1 MGADDQIADTTQ
13 LLLAWAGGDARA
25 LDALAPRIYQEL
37 HRLAVDFMKRER
49 EEPILQATAL
59 VHEVYLKLIDVQNV
73 ALEGKAHFFAIWT
86 HMMRRILVDA
96 ARKRAAS
103 RHGGRLGRVHLDD
116 VAHLKLSQD
125 NDRQL
130 IALNDALDELARG
143 DPRKAR
149 VVELR
154 YFAGLNVQDT
164 AAVLKVSAETVRETG
179 VWRAVGCNCKS
190 GARTVPERRA
200 RRGALTS
207 ERRPCLPGSGEVL
220 LHHRVTAISLDPAS
234 PLGWEAILPSCVP
247 IAHTPCLSGGCGGEM
262 GLGPISAL
270 TSSGEH

>member
-1 MGADDQIADTTQ
+1 MDSQVSETTQ
-13 LLLAWAGGDARA
+13 LLLAWAGGDAAA

-73 ALEGKAHFFAIWT
+73 ALDGKAHFFAICAQ
-86 HMMRRILVDA
+86 MMRRILVDA

-103 RHGGRLGRVHLDD
+103 RHGGGLGRIHLDD
-116 VAHLKLSQD
+116 VAHLNLSQP

-130 IALNDALDELARG
+130 IALNDALVALAQG

-154 YFAGLNVQDT
+154 YFGGLSVEDT
-164 AAVLKVSAETVRETG
+164 AAVLRVSVETVTRD
-179 VWRAVGCNCKS
+179 WRL
-190 GARTVPERRA
+190 ARGWLLLQI
-200 RRGALTS
+200 RGAD
-207 ERRPCLPGSGEVL
+207 GSGVSGL
-220 LHHRVTAISLDPAS
+220 ARGSL
-234 PLGWEAILPSCVP
+234 G
-247 IAHTPCLSGGCGGEM
+247 
-262 GLGPISAL
+262 
-270 TSSGEH
+270 